1 MLKSTADGGQHEAT
15 AGIARHCQAC
25 RAGSEPKAACGA
37 MLAMLWAGC
46 LPLATLLTG
55 ANAHGA
61 ITVPGPS
68 RNAVDS
74 NLPPWSEG
82 VPEHVPFEYFCP
94 YPTITEA
101 SRSHGKR
108 NLSAAN
114 GQAVR
119 RRAMQLLAFVWM

>member
-1 MLKSTADGGQHEAT
+1 
-15 AGIARHCQAC
+15 
-25 RAGSEPKAACGA
+25 